1 MSNTKVILIKYYIRI
16 KYYIQDIN
24 TDILNW

>member
-1 MSNTKVILIKYYIRI
+1 MSNTKVILIKYYIHI

>member
-1 MSNTKVILIKYYIRI
+1 MSSTKIILIKYYIYM

-24 TDILNW
+24 TDVLNS